1 MDDISRELPPDS
13 TGATP
18 VSERQKGPEELQ
30 RFELGHIGEHAED
43 APQFGDRLAGMGGSF
58 LADRFLAVNTP
69 ADTNPDGRDPDGD
82 EPQVDEP
89 DTGDEPV
96 TSKEL
101 GAEHVLPE
109 QGLLEQGL
117 VEQGLVEQ
125 GLVEQVEQD
134 SVAADGAPEDAE
146 PAEASQTT
154 ADSTAETVET
164 TEAVDTAELAEDGV
178 AADDA
183 VPGTVEHEV
192 TGPDFDACVYELG
205 DADSGETSSSD
216 TDREPTDEDA
226 LLELSGEDEDS
237 IDQGAAQA
245 AVAAEAGTVELDN
258 QDDLVDSE
266 LGEDGLPIVP
276 ELTEAA
282 DVARMVYILMMTSR
296 EGMTVFRLAQACN
309 STQKLVE
316 EGLELLQSQLRGLGL
331 PVELTRVGD
340 TVRWMSGASAFPYL
354 QRLRGVKK
362 LEKLSP
368 AALETLA
375 VIAYRQPVM
384 RSEIEAIR
392 GVKAGPMLR
401 TLLQHKLVKVAGRAD
416 VPGRPLQYGT
426 TQQFLERFGLAS
438 LQELPSVKEW
448 KNLG

>member
-1 MDDISRELPPDS
+1 MDDISRELPPDE

-30 RFELGHIGEHAED
+30 RFELGHIGDDTDET
-43 APQFGDRLAGMGGSF
+43 PQFADRLAGVGVPF
-58 LADRFLAVNTP
+58 VAERFLAVTTSTESSSDDGGLGDHGLGDGS
-69 ADTNPDGRDPDGD
+69 ADVPGGELPLGD
-82 EPQVDEP
+82 AQ
-89 DTGDEPV
+89 
-96 TSKEL
+96 
-101 GAEHVLPE
+101 
-109 QGLLEQGL
+109 LE
-117 VEQGLVEQ
+117 
-125 GLVEQVEQD
+125 
-134 SVAADGAPEDAE
+134 SS
-146 PAEASQTT
+146 EASQVPE
-154 ADSTAETVET
+154 ADKGSLEGGEAPPEEPPGEPPEDSPAEQLVS
-164 TEAVDTAELAEDGV
+164 DDDAELVDG
-178 AADDA
+178 
-183 VPGTVEHEV
+183 
-192 TGPDFDACVYELG
+192 EL
-205 DADSGETSSSD
+205 SSD
-216 TDREPTDEDA
+216 LPPGEEDVGEDA
-226 LLELSGEDEDS
+226 AL
-237 IDQGAAQA
+237 A
-245 AVAAEAGTVELDN
+245 AVAAESNTVELDSV
-258 QDDLVDSE
+258 DDLVDSE

-276 ELTEAA
+276 DLAGAA
-282 DVARMVYILMMTSR
+282 EVARMVYVLMMTSR
-296 EGMTVFRLAQACN
+296 EGMTVLRLARACN
-309 STQKLVE
+309 TTQKLVE
-316 EGLELLQSQLRGLGL
+316 EGLDLLQSQLRGIGL

-375 VIAYRQPVM
+375 VVAYRQPVM